1 MAKRIT
7 KKAKK
12 IYDAKAWA
20 VALKEGRVVRY
31 NDGMTMQ
38 SHPTVAGALARV
50 AEIQAQGLAAEIVRV
65 AYA

>member
-7 KKAKK
+7 KKEKR

-20 VALKEGRVVRY
+20 LALQQGRVVRY
-31 NDGMTMQ
+31 NDGMTLQ

-50 AEIQAQGLAAEIVRV
+50 AELQAQGVAAEIVCV
-65 AYA
+65 AYS